1 MKMANKT
8 ADARAKCPYYLSE
21 SLLRIRCEGAVS
33 DEVVSVFRTF
43 ADKCAFFEKYCST
56 FRFEH
61 CPMYSMITEA
71 GEGTG
76 ES

>member
-8 ADARAKCPYYLSE
+8 ADVRAKCPYYLSE

-43 ADKCAFFEKYCST
+43 TDKCAFFEK
-56 FRFEH
+56 
-61 CPMYSMITEA
+61 
-71 GEGTG
+71 
-76 ES
+76 

>member
-1 MKMANKT
+1 MANKT

-43 ADKCAFFEKYCST
+43 TDKCAFLRST
-56 FRFEH
+56 ARRSGMRTVR
-61 CPMYSMITEA
+61 CTP
-71 GEGTG
+71 
-76 ES
+76 